1 MTDPVR
7 RRCAR
12 VVVTDAA
19 DRVLLLQGRDPARPE
34 HVFWHAPGGGLHD
47 GETPEQAARRELSEE
62 VGLDAEQV
70 GPVIW
75 HRRLQFS
82 FDRIPYDQDE
92 VYFHVRVERHVVD
105 PSGRE
110 ANELRYLGEGV
121 WWSVADLRATA
132 ELVAPP
138 DLADRLEELLRDG
151 PPARP
156 VELLGA
162 VLP

>member
-1 MTDPVR
+1 MTTPVR

-19 DRVLLLQGRDPARPE
+19 DRVLLLRGGDPARPE
-34 HVFWHAPGGGLHD
+34 HVIWHAPGGGLHE
-47 GETPEQAARRELSEE
+47 GETPEQAARRELREE
-62 VGLDAEQV
+62 VGLDVDDV

-75 HRRLQFS
+75 HRELQFS
-82 FDRIPYDQDE
+82 FDHVPYDQDE
-92 VYFHVRVERHVVD
+92 VYFHVRVDRHDVD

-110 ANELRYLGEGV
+110 PNELRYLSGEA
-121 WWSVADLRATA
+121 WWSIADVRASTD
-132 ELVAPP
+132 LVAPP

-151 PPARP
+151 PPLHP